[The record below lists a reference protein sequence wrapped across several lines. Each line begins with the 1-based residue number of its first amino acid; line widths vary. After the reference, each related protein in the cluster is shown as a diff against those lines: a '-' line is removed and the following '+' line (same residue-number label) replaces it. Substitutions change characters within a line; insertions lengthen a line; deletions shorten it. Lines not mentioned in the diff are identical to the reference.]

1 MIHLLNIANN
11 EIVLEE
17 QSPERLL
24 LFTICLAA
32 FIVVLVIQGI
42 NMLVYQKR
50 YQRKQ
55 KALIERQYNLEKLR
69 EEYYRKS
76 AEYVEENDA
85 KIAALEEMLN
95 TSAEENGKLQSEI
108 ERLRCCNRI
117 AKIDMENDREALS
130 KVRES
135 AIYRQIQEQ
144 IIHNGGRHLNEEE
157 WKELAAIIDDAFC
170 NFSERL
176 LKYCQLT
183 PQEFRVCLLLK
194 IGIKPNDIS
203 TLTAHSKQS
212 ISTTRN
218 RLFKKVFG
226 EKGSGKDWDEFIY
239 SL

>member
-1 MIHLLNIANN
+1 MTYILLSATNEAALQEELTTSDLAFFVGCAAFAIILLLQLLN
-11 EIVLEE
+11 L
-17 QSPERLL
+17 
-24 LFTICLAA
+24 CLY
-32 FIVVLVIQGI
+32 
-42 NMLVYQKR
+42 NKR
-50 YQRKQ
+50 YHRQQ
-55 KALIERQYNLEKLR
+55 KALIERQYHLEKLR

-76 AEYVEENDA
+76 AEYMEENNM
-85 KIAALEEMLN
+85 KIAVLEDKLN
-95 TSAEENGKLQSEI
+95 NSSEENSKLQSEI
-108 ERLRCCNRI
+108 ERLRCCNKI
-117 AKIDMENDREALS
+117 AKIDMEQDQESLRRI
-130 KVRES
+130 RES
-135 AIYRQIQEQ
+135 SIYRHIQEQ

-157 WKELAAIIDDAFC
+157 WKELTKIIDESFN

-176 LKYCQLT
+176 LKYCQLS